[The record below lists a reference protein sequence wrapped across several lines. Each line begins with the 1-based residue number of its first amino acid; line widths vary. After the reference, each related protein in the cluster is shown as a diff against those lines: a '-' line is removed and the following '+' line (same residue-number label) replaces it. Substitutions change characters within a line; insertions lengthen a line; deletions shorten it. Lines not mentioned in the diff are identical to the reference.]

1 MISIYVHINVH
12 KYTCIHSKKLF
23 FARGKK
29 CQLSYF
35 MPQLLMNRKQVIKNK
50 VFVYCICLEIICLFV
65 GEGRQIRLVK
75 CSFSFL

>member
-29 CQLSYF
+29 YQLSYF